1 MTQICTQL
9 AKQIRNMT
17 FDECRELFNET
28 YEEEIN
34 KTEEE
39 QTENKDF

>member
-1 MTQICTQL
+1 MTPTRAQL

-17 FDECRELFNET
+17 FDERRELFNET